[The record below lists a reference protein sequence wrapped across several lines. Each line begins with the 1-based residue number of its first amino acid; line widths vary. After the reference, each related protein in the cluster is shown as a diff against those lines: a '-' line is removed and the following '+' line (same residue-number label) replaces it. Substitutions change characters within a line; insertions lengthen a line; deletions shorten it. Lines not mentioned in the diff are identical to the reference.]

1 MADLRSTGESR
12 KSECGTNRPNAVREE
27 LSKCEVNAVEEQRR
41 LQARLDGVLE
51 DRAEAQAET
60 ARSLEML
67 RSLCQDK
74 ELEVQ
79 EKEELLQSEKKVKES
94 IVDEL
99 QKVLEVGTTQGA
111 LGDGSRVGW
120 TWSEVQELRQV
131 SQTWAA
137 SCMVQPAVRM
147 KLFKEDQQRLNEEAL
162 NRWHQQLEGLTLC
175 CGLICLAYLGY
186 HVEPRWPR
194 YWSAYSVGA
203 LSSLAS
209 GLLGLALEAHRP
221 KETRQYSVGGIQL
234 IAGLVMALVMPILNS
249 VGMPLAQLAAHHFIA
264 SSTLSR
270 LVAGSN
276 TARSFASY
284 IALNLWLGA
293 FICQLSWLMVAP
305 TPFVVVLE
313 LVMGGLMAVIPASEV
328 KEALLGR
335 EAELLDLRRQNQEI
349 TENKATQGEAIAA
362 LEAKFQEERRAQ
374 ELSLGQLE
382 QRRNLGSG
390 TCIVRLSDAAHTEGC
405 AMGLRP
411 ATPGRRVPHSRGLR
425 RLRRL
430 TLRQSARA
438 PLQLLKQ
445 LPEQEQRARLL
456 ALLRA
461 DLQKD
466 EEIADETWQMPSLTA
481 DGRTANLPGFI
492 FQTRVCDL
500 KILQGASET
509 EAMENLTKTCRLVFP
524 LDGSSWMP
532 CTAEPRCLAERLAQ
546 EIFEFHAKGFAF
558 DPKRSGAEWW
568 VQIRDSGHSE
578 EAIQFHWDTD
588 EVAVERHGV
597 NVHPHLSTVTYL
609 TECGAPTLILQCR
622 NSLRPNETAQVYG
635 SVAGGALSWPKPWKH
650 LAFDGQLL
658 HGTVPD
664 VTPAS
669 APATRRTFLV
679 NIWLNHRPSN
689 CRRLSKALA
698 KRLGDLPHRIA
709 FSPFQAMPLWSPVS
723 GARSFRTRFGRR
735 RSQLEDDVIKLRQE
749 KREADGHIQNLEA
762 KANELQGEI
771 LRLQKTSEA
780 SAAGKKAAEAKHEE
794 AEREWLRMET
804 QVQQLKLEARVHVTL
819 AEEQQVVISEQ
830 REEMLKLRSQLAR
843 QSEVVPKDPREE
855 EKNRQ
860 LRECLAMAVDE
871 LDARQAQFV
880 LEKQRLTGALEE
892 SRRAVLGYLG
902 VSAAHD
908 SARVIGLEQQL
919 ASERNRCVEQAVS
932 IQRLE
937 HQLSQQ
943 KFYTDQA
950 EGEPTV
956 PAPPLLGAMADHV
969 TVTWNKLLVQK
980 ALQIAD
986 EGISCMLTVTW
997 LCFDLPLRALFSADE
1012 DRVPELQFLSSCDVQ
1027 HENTMKALHEM
1038 GLLKHHKH
1046 HFVDILDRASHV
1058 SGNASI
1064 PTALTLTFPALP
1076 AWGPAQEESFWENW
1090 ILPAKLSSP
1099 AASRCVQGC
1108 HAVVAAE
1115 PLAYFGSTTPKVRAL
1130 ENVTTGEIGEI
1141 TEDVLWHL
1149 AVHKDWGEF
1158 VRNPAEVYKE
1168 LCKALADKEFT
1179 TEEAFWLQ
1187 DSAELERE
1195 VRTCKKSTKAGC
1207 SLLLGFPCR
1216 WELPML
1222 HAFWRPEALECG
1234 AGKAVLQDPSQ
1245 TGAEQRANE
1254 TQAVLQDPSQ
1264 TTAEQRANETQAM
1277 QDQSQTGAEQRA
1289 NETQAVLQD
1298 PSQTGA
1304 EHRANET
1311 QAVLQDPSPTGAE
1324 QKENETQAVLQDP
1337 SQTTAEQMANETQ
1350 EPPVSAAEQIA
1361 GESQDP
1367 SPTTAEKMKD
1377 ASQVNSESN
1386 PEETEAPPT
1395 REAKRWCIFD
1405 RSVWPTLSQKIRA
1418 DDEAALA
1425 LNLAQQAKD
1434 TKCSQ
1439 HDLLWQGVQK
1449 EASQE
1454 IYQGTK
1460 FPAARFGIVSKEPP
1474 ELAVDHRDQAAAL
1487 AKMFKNSIQVQ
1498 ESIPAKVPLVEEPG
1512 LPAKGLVSGA
1522 KIHGTV
1528 NITGSTK
1535 VSKESLAEH
1544 VAEHGVEDLTLIS
1557 YETTYA
1563 WHLSSPERFK
1573 KPIPFLQKQGGR
1585 IWVNLDLPQN
1595 LAKIV
1600 ALRGKASDAQDEEK
1614 LQQVIDSHHVLTNF
1628 STYKRPFIRVR
1639 HADLDFQRKFYYV
1652 ADHFESM
1659 QHAVLRAVDM
1669 AAEVAKHQDEVA
1681 CMQSLELKAIATT
1694 HGLVKG
1700 GGIETLRS
1708 RVLCHKLSTS
1718 GASGGSV
1725 EISGAEMPGE
1735 KPAAKHK
1742 DNTAQK
1748 TPALEGEKVV
1758 KRRKTSSAASAA
1770 HQPVQQQKDAA
1781 GDQKESHSKKGR
1793 AGKGSTACKFFVPLA
1808 CV

>member
-382 QRRNLGSG
+382 Q
-390 TCIVRLSDAAHTEGC
+390 
-405 AMGLRP
+405 
-411 ATPGRRVPHSRGLR
+411 
-425 RLRRL
+425 
-430 TLRQSARA
+430 
-438 PLQLLKQ
+438 
-445 LPEQEQRARLL
+445 
-456 ALLRA
+456 
-461 DLQKD
+461 
-466 EEIADETWQMPSLTA
+466 
-481 DGRTANLPGFI
+481 
-492 FQTRVCDL
+492 
-500 KILQGASET
+500 
-509 EAMENLTKTCRLVFP
+509 
-524 LDGSSWMP
+524 
-532 CTAEPRCLAERLAQ
+532 
-546 EIFEFHAKGFAF
+546 
-558 DPKRSGAEWW
+558 
-568 VQIRDSGHSE
+568 
-578 EAIQFHWDTD
+578 
-588 EVAVERHGV
+588 
-597 NVHPHLSTVTYL
+597 
-609 TECGAPTLILQCR
+609 
-622 NSLRPNETAQVYG
+622 
-635 SVAGGALSWPKPWKH
+635 
-650 LAFDGQLL
+650 
-658 HGTVPD
+658 
-664 VTPAS
+664 
-669 APATRRTFLV
+669 
-679 NIWLNHRPSN
+679 
-689 CRRLSKALA
+689 
-698 KRLGDLPHRIA
+698 
-709 FSPFQAMPLWSPVS
+709 
-723 GARSFRTRFGRR
+723 R